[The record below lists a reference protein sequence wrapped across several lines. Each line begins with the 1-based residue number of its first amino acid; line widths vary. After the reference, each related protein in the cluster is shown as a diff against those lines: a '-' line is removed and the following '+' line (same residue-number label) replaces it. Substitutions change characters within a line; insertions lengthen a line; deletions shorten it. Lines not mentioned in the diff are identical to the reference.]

1 MIPIGI
7 NQMTAITD
15 TTAMAGT
22 VHGGDLSPSGPA
34 VNANAVANLV
44 SGWEK
49 SA

>member
-7 NQMTAITD
+7 NQMTDMAD
-15 TTAMAGT
+15 TTAMTGT
-22 VHGGDLSPSGPA
+22 VRGGGLSPSGPA
-34 VNANAVANLV
+34 VNASAVANLV